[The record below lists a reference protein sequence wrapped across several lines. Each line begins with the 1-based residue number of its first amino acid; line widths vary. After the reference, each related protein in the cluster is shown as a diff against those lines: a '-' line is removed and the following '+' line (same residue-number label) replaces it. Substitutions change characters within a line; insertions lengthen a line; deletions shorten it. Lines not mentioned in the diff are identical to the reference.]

1 MPLSCTYSV
10 APAIL
15 EAAQPDDCLFM
26 SFSFSCVAIFC
37 LLGACVLSACL
48 VRGMIG
54 LAVMDTPGH
63 RSAHDTPTP
72 KGGGIGVMLAFAGVL
87 PVLMYVTGQPLFSF
101 SACALAAATLLLCAV
116 SWLDDIYQWSPAIKF
131 AAQCAAA
138 CIIVAGGIALPW
150 PTPIIGAVLS
160 VLWLIFITNAV
171 NFMDG
176 LNGLIS
182 GCLCV
187 AALCMTAA
195 ATYLGVPALR
205 WPALLMVFCLAGFL
219 PFNFPNA
226 RIFLGDVGS
235 QGCGLL
241 AGAAALYTA
250 AHSPLP
256 SGWVVGP
263 ALLFPLIY
271 DVIFT
276 LIRRKLA
283 GHSLVQAHRG
293 HLYQVLHR
301 SGIYAPAISLM
312 EWTFTL
318 WGMIVSCFVAPM
330 PVMAGGITAFIL
342 VCVPQLVWTGFA
354 VLRTRQHPVGAW

>member
-1 MPLSCTYSV
+1 
-10 APAIL
+10 
-15 EAAQPDDCLFM
+15 M

-37 LLGACVLSACL
+37 LLGACILSACI

-63 RSAHDTPTP
+63 RSAHDKPTP

-87 PVLMYVTGQPLFSF
+87 PVLMPVTGQSLLSLP
-101 SACALAAATLLLCAV
+101 ACTLAAATLLLCAV

-150 PTPIIGAVLS
+150 PTPFIGAVLS

-187 AALCMTAA
+187 AALCIAGSA
-195 ATYLGVPALR
+195 IYLGVPALR
-205 WPALLMVFCLAGFL
+205 WPALLMAFCLAGFL

-276 LIRRKLA
+276 LVRRKLG

-301 SGIYAPAISLM
+301 SGIFAPTISCM
-312 EWTFTL
+312 EWAFTV
-318 WGMIVSCFVAPM
+318 WGMIVSYCVAPM
-330 PVMAGGITAFIL
+330 PVMAGSITAFTL
-342 VCVPQLVWTGFA
+342 VCVPQLAWTGFTL
-354 VLRTRQHPVGAW
+354 LRTRQHPVGAW